1 MEVFTLIQFLLYS
14 VEQTWRN
21 WRQGTIMNILDPTLK
36 DGSRNEML
44 RCIHIALLCVQENSN
59 DRPTMVSVISMLNS
73 FSVSLQLP
81 SQPALYLQTLN
92 ETDISALMMDEKT
105 ENHSTE
111 EKEDTGSKNQTRSFD
126 E

>member
-1 MEVFTLIQFLLYS
+1 
-14 VEQTWRN
+14 
-21 WRQGTIMNILDPTLK
+21 MNILDPTLK